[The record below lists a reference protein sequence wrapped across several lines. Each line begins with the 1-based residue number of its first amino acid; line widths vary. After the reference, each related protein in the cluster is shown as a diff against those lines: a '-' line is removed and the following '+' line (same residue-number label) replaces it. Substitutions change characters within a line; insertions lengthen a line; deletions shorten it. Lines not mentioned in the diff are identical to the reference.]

1 MSLGNVEE
9 TLTWKADQVHLEE
22 IAARVERVKNLSV
35 AKADLSYVNRTN
47 STVAKVTSAMQQQEQ
62 VLQDVTAMLQKL
74 DISHLP
80 GQAQKA
86 ADALRRLQGEV
97 RKLQDAMSM
106 KAEQSGLQDAYTIL
120 RDVETSLS
128 SKVSGQRMSE
138 VMSEMHD
145 MQHQFAMK
153 ADQSGLEDV
162 GNNLEQMAET
172 MRSKADQCTLNESI
186 IMWQGMQQSFDQKAD
201 LLAFGDAKT
210 RLMSLEAKF
219 ETKADRHEFN
229 DMHSAVELLQCASA
243 AKTDRC
249 VFNDLAERMALAER
263 DISQKAE
270 LGAFNHTN
278 DSVRH
283 LEYLLDAK
291 ADRKL
296 VADRIDDVTARYETL
311 VQRLRTKADHS
322 RVEDTAATLHILAHG
337 LGTPRAGG
345 VGRDSSPRMGGHDS
359 SPRMSGVPGSPSPSS
374 TSGSLHS
381 AMASTSASTV
391 CPSPRLCSSPT
402 PSARG
407 KAGDVSPRSMRLGT
421 SRGARHVKSQW

>member
-1 MSLGNVEE
+1 MSGGPSAGGDVWEADCTGDDYGDAPPIVLPVTVTDAADLPEVDPTDIFKGHFRLNPAALESVLRPMLREIMSETHINARLSSLEHTVSKQQVAIEQKADGARFGDAVAQLQEHRGILHQKADQRALNEISMSLGNVEE

-229 DMHSAVELLQCASA
+229 ELSL
-243 AKTDRC
+243 
-249 VFNDLAERMALAER
+249 
-263 DISQKAE
+263 I
-270 LGAFNHTN
+270 
-278 DSVRH
+278 
-283 LEYLLDAK
+283 
-291 ADRKL
+291 
-296 VADRIDDVTARYETL
+296 
-311 VQRLRTKADHS
+311 
-322 RVEDTAATLHILAHG
+322 HI
-337 LGTPRAGG
+337 
-345 VGRDSSPRMGGHDS
+345 
-359 SPRMSGVPGSPSPSS
+359 
-374 TSGSLHS
+374 
-381 AMASTSASTV
+381 
-391 CPSPRLCSSPT
+391 
-402 PSARG
+402 
-407 KAGDVSPRSMRLGT
+407 
-421 SRGARHVKSQW
+421 